1 MKSNDWRH
9 KNVAPYTPG
18 NTKILYFFNCLLDGM
33 HTKIIY
39 ICDFSRSEATN
50 IDYFILWRLSL
61 PAEVRLNFMFTFA
74 QGNFFFFERIFEDSS
89 GDCDF
94 RKLSGNSHII
104 SFTRQYFFRLSSFF
118 SHKLFTNIQY
128 DRNIK
133 RTKNYFFDRFF
144 SYFPLLEP
152 LNRRFF
158 FSIRK
163 VKAYMW

>member
-1 MKSNDWRH
+1 M
-9 KNVAPYTPG
+9 
-18 NTKILYFFNCLLDGM
+18 
-33 HTKIIY
+33 
-39 ICDFSRSEATN
+39 
-50 IDYFILWRLSL
+50 

-144 SYFPLLEP
+144 SYFPLSKPTSGRFLFCIASQSRYCVDFMTWFFYFKVISEKIKAIYFFKATKNRDYFLEH
-152 LNRRFF
+152 
-158 FSIRK
+158 IWK
-163 VKAYMW
+163 

>member
-1 MKSNDWRH
+1 MNLPQ
-9 KNVAPYTPG
+9 AGETPPG
-18 NTKILYFFNCLLDGM
+18 N
-33 HTKIIY
+33 
-39 ICDFSRSEATN
+39 E
-50 IDYFILWRLSL
+50 ILWRLSL
-61 PAEVRLNFMFTFA
+61 PAEVRLNFILA

-94 RKLSGNSHII
+94 RELSGNSHII

-152 LNRRFF
+152 LNRRFLF
-158 FSIRK
+158 FYKKSK
-163 VKAYMW
+163 SLYVVNNNLNP

>member
-1 MKSNDWRH
+1 MCASDGLRCILYLEIYASEYYGNFLLSSGLPQ
-9 KNVAPYTPG
+9 AGETPPG
-18 NTKILYFFNCLLDGM
+18 N
-33 HTKIIY
+33 
-39 ICDFSRSEATN
+39 E
-50 IDYFILWRLSL
+50 ILWRLSL
-61 PAEVRLNFMFTFA
+61 PAEVRLNFILA

-144 SYFPLLEP
+144 HTFLA
-152 LNRRFF
+152 LNR
-158 FSIRK
+158 
-163 VKAYMW
+163 

>member
-1 MKSNDWRH
+1 M
-9 KNVAPYTPG
+9 
-18 NTKILYFFNCLLDGM
+18 
-33 HTKIIY
+33 
-39 ICDFSRSEATN
+39 
-50 IDYFILWRLSL
+50 

-144 SYFPLLEP
+144 SYFPLSKPTSRPVSFFIASPIRSVLWDALYCFDIEI
-152 LNRRFF
+152 LNKE
-158 FSIRK
+158 SIQILAMIREFLAFIALCK
-163 VKAYMW
+163 IIDCLTIF

>member
-1 MKSNDWRH
+1 MCIRDRPIYGRKRSSGSSKVNLPQ
-9 KNVAPYTPG
+9 AGETPPG
-18 NTKILYFFNCLLDGM
+18 N
-33 HTKIIY
+33 
-39 ICDFSRSEATN
+39 E
-50 IDYFILWRLSL
+50 ILWRLSL
-61 PAEVRLNFMFTFA
+61 PAEVRLNFILA

>member
-1 MKSNDWRH
+1 MCASDGLRCILYLEIYANEYYG
-9 KNVAPYTPG
+9 NFLLSSGLPQAGETPPG
-18 NTKILYFFNCLLDGM
+18 N
-33 HTKIIY
+33 
-39 ICDFSRSEATN
+39 E
-50 IDYFILWRLSL
+50 ILWRLSL
-61 PAEVRLNFMFTFA
+61 PAEVRLNFILA

-163 VKAYMW
+163 VKAYMWWIIT

>member
-1 MKSNDWRH
+1 MFCTTESKSI
-9 KNVAPYTPG
+9 
-18 NTKILYFFNCLLDGM
+18 ILIRG
-33 HTKIIY
+33 
-39 ICDFSRSEATN
+39 FSNIRLFHRSSEATN

-61 PAEVRLNFMFTFA
+61 AAEVRLNFMFTLA
-74 QGNFFFFERIFEDSS
+74 PGNFFFEGRFEDSS
-89 GDCDF
+89 GACDF

-133 RTKNYFFDRFF
+133 RTTNYFFDRFF

>member
-1 MKSNDWRH
+1 MNLPQ
-9 KNVAPYTPG
+9 AGETPPG
-18 NTKILYFFNCLLDGM
+18 N
-33 HTKIIY
+33 
-39 ICDFSRSEATN
+39 E
-50 IDYFILWRLSL
+50 ILWRLSL
-61 PAEVRLNFMFTFA
+61 PAEVRLNFILA

-144 SYFPLLEP
+144 SYFPLSKP
-152 LNRRFF
+152 TSGRFLF
-158 FSIRK
+158 CIASQSLQLFAVILTNLMLFISF
-163 VKAYMW
+163 